1 MADIDF
7 QPNGDR
13 NLVTFGT
20 RFMKT
25 YVTTFD
31 FDNKQITLGKSVDA
45 PVETTPETSELW
57 LTLSWI
63 ALALN
68 VIVIATLIFFRCRS
82 QKKEK
87 DEHVASEYYA
97 SVDN

>member
-1 MADIDF
+1 
-7 QPNGDR
+7 
-13 NLVTFGT
+13 
-20 RFMKT
+20 MKT
-25 YVTTFD
+25 FVTTFD
-31 FDNKQITLGKSVDA
+31 FDNRQITLAKSVDA
-45 PVETTPETSELW
+45 PVETTPETQELW
-57 LTLSWI
+57 VTLSWI